1 MRLPVIAVLWLG
13 SLLVAAQDNGHG
25 DDLSTLI
32 QEVFGGKDQGQPD
45 DTNKNQ
51 KRNDDLTN
59 NVGNHDVNNKEGGS
73 SVPGSDKCECVPY
86 YLCANNSIITDGTG
100 ILDIRLKGDLC
111 ESYLDVCCG
120 KPLPSEEAI
129 KPIQRGRRGC
139 GTRNIDGVGF
149 RITGAIDNESQ
160 FGEFPWMIAILLDE
174 NFENANVKTYQCG
187 GALIHERVV
196 LTAAHC
202 VQRKSSS
209 PLLVRAGEWDTQT
222 KNELYPHQDRQ
233 VEEIIIHEDY
243 YAGALY
249 NDIALLV
256 LKEPF
261 TFADNVDIICLPK
274 QGDVVLNKECSASG
288 WGKDVFGK
296 EFDKTEPAPSPSIKT
311 PILGSVQNV
320 IQVKINKFKDLFLPK
335 PKMEHSTLRPLD
347 KIIKEKIDKF
357 TNLFHPTKRAKTVT
371 EAPKAQW
378 INLDERMGS
387 GVPSSENPL
396 KFPDS
401 GKKGKY
407 QVILKKVD
415 LPMVDRNTCEAELRK
430 TRLSQYFNL
439 HESFVCAGGIAGQD
453 TCKGDGGSPL
463 VCPVPGEKY
472 KYQQV
477 GIVAWG
483 IGCGNETP
491 AVYVNVAHF
500 RKWIDDHFKRL
511 NLIPEYT
518 Y

>member
-296 EFDKTEPAPSPSIKT
+296 
-311 PILGSVQNV
+311 
-320 IQVKINKFKDLFLPK
+320 
-335 PKMEHSTLRPLD
+335 
-347 KIIKEKIDKF
+347 
-357 TNLFHPTKRAKTVT
+357 
-371 EAPKAQW
+371 
-378 INLDERMGS
+378 
-387 GVPSSENPL
+387 
-396 KFPDS
+396 
-401 GKKGKY
+401 KGKY